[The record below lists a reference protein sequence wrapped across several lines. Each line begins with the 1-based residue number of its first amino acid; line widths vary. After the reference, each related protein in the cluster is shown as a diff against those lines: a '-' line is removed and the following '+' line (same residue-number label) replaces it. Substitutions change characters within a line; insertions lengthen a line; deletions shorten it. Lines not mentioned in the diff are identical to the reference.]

1 MTVADPNIVA
11 SVPTPMGTGAV
22 ANQLTGF
29 ERFMIMVV
37 IMMSTIVIALD
48 MSIATIALPHMQGGL
63 SATQDQVAWVMTSYL
78 VSMSVMIAYTGW
90 LANRIGRKRLLVAA
104 LTIFSTGAMFSGQA
118 ATLEEMMLFRV
129 IQGIAAAPVFPLA
142 QAIILDSF
150 PRRQQGQVMALWG
163 LGVMTA
169 PVLGPVVGGWVT
181 GAFDWRWVFYLG
193 VPLGFTA
200 AFMAS
205 AFIVDVGQVSRRK
218 FDWIGF
224 SALAM
229 MLAAVQLL
237 LDRGHSQ
244 GWFEST
250 EVVIE
255 ASVIGLGFYIFATQT
270 ATSRNPIFARALF
283 TNANYMIGMVFAF
296 MVGAFMLSGN
306 YVLTV
311 FLQNIQGYPVTEAG
325 MMLAPRAFG
334 TMLGLL
340 VVGLTITRVD
350 PRALIAIG
358 FALISVSAYLV
369 AGINS
374 NIDTI
379 DFAALTLFNGFGAG
393 LIWAP
398 MITLMFAT
406 LEPVHRTEASTLVNL
421 IRGYGSGVGIS
432 IGAVVLTRSSAIAYA
447 ELIETITPYNEVLR
461 MPQAASAWNLESIPS
476 VAALEIE
483 VVKQATT
490 IGVLNTFILVAVAA
504 GLVVPLVLLLRRPAE
519 NG

>member
-1 MTVADPNIVA
+1 MTVAEPNLA
-11 SVPTPMGTGAV
+11 PVPAATAGAVGAV
-22 ANQLTGF
+22 AAELTSF
-29 ERFMIMVV
+29 DRFMIMVV

-78 VSMSVMIAYTGW
+78 VSMAIMIAYTGW
-90 LANRIGRKRLLVAA
+90 LASRIGRKRLLVTA
-104 LTIFSTGAMFSGQA
+104 LTVFSVGAMFSGQA
-118 ATLEEMMLFRV
+118 STLEEMILFRV
-129 IQGIAAAPVFPLA
+129 IQGMAAAPVFPLA

-150 PRRQQGQVMALWG
+150 PRGRQGQVMALWG
-163 LGVMTA
+163 VGVMTA

-193 VPLGFTA
+193 VPIGFAA

-205 AFIVDVGQVSRRK
+205 AFIVDVGQTVRRK

-224 SALAM
+224 TALAV

-255 ASVIGLGFYIFATQT
+255 AAIIVLGLYIFVTQT
-270 ATSRNPIFARALF
+270 VTARSPIFARALF
-283 TNANYMIGMVFAF
+283 GNANYMIGLVFAF
-296 MVGAFMLSGN
+296 MVGGFMLSGN

-325 MMLAPRAFG
+325 VMLAPRAFG

-340 VVGLTITRVD
+340 IVGLTINRSD

-358 FALISVSAYLV
+358 FGLVSISAYLL
-369 AGINS
+369 AQINS
-374 NIDTI
+374 DIDPI
-379 DFAALTLFNGFGAG
+379 DFALLTMFNGFGSG
-393 LIWAP
+393 LIWTP
-398 MITLMFAT
+398 MIILMFAT
-406 LEPVHRTEASTLVNL
+406 LLPVHRTEGSTLVNL

-432 IGAVVLTRSSAIAYA
+432 IAAVVLTRSTAIAYA
-447 ELIETITPYNEVLR
+447 ELTETITPYNEVLQ
-461 MPQAASAWNLESIPS
+461 MPQAMSAWNLESIPG
-476 VAALEIE
+476 VAALGTEIFR
-483 VVKQATT
+483 QATT
-490 IGVLNTFILVAVAA
+490 IGVLNTFILMTILA
-504 GLVVPLVLLLRRPAE
+504 GLVAPLAFLLRRPSE
-519 NG
+519 

>member
-1 MTVADPNIVA
+1 MTTADTNIGTA
-11 SVPTPMGTGAV
+11 GGAGTGRAAV
-22 ANQLTGF
+22 ELTSF
-29 ERFMIMVV
+29 DRFMILVV

-78 VSMSVMIAYTGW
+78 VSMAIMIAYTGW
-90 LANRIGRKRLLVAA
+90 LANRVGRKRLLVGA
-104 LTIFSTGAMFSGQA
+104 LTVFSIGAMFSGQA
-118 ATLEEMMLFRV
+118 STLEEMILFRV
-129 IQGIAAAPVFPLA
+129 IQGMAAAPVFPLA

-150 PRRQQGQVMALWG
+150 PRGRQGQVIALWG
-163 LGVMTA
+163 VGVMTA

-193 VPLGFTA
+193 VPIGLTA

-205 AFIVDVGQVSRRK
+205 AFIIDVGQEQRRK

-224 SALAM
+224 TALATV
-229 MLAAVQLL
+229 LAAVQLM

-255 ASVIGLGFYIFATQT
+255 AAIIVLGLYVFVTQT
-270 ATSRNPIFARALF
+270 VTSRNPIFARSIF
-283 TNANYMIGMVFAF
+283 VNANYMIGLVFAF

-325 MMLAPRAFG
+325 VMLAPRAFG

-340 VVGLTITRVD
+340 IVGITITRTD

-358 FALISVSAYLV
+358 FGLIAVSAYLL
-369 AGINS
+369 AQINS
-374 NIDTI
+374 NIGAI
-379 DFAALTLFNGFGAG
+379 DFAILTMFNGFGSG

-398 MITLMFAT
+398 MITLMFST
-406 LEPVHRTEASTLVNL
+406 LAPAHRTEGSTLVNL

-432 IGAVVLTRSSAIAYA
+432 VAAVVLTRTTAVAYS
-447 ELIETITPYNEVLR
+447 ELTETITPYNEVLR
-461 MPQAASAWNLESIPS
+461 MPQALSVWNLDSIPS

-483 VVKQATT
+483 IVKQATT
-490 IGVLNTFILVAVAA
+490 IGVINTFILMTIAA
-504 GLVVPLVLLLRRPAE
+504 ALVVPLALLLKRPNE

>member
-1 MTVADPNIVA
+1 MTTADTNI
-11 SVPTPMGTGAV
+11 GTAGGAGTDRAAV
-22 ANQLTGF
+22 ELTGF
-29 ERFMIMVV
+29 DRFMILVV

-78 VSMSVMIAYTGW
+78 VSMAIMIAYTGW
-90 LANRIGRKRLLVAA
+90 LANRVGRKRLLVGA
-104 LTIFSTGAMFSGQA
+104 LTVFSIGAMFSGQA
-118 ATLEEMMLFRV
+118 SSLEEMILFRV
-129 IQGIAAAPVFPLA
+129 IQGMAAAPVFPLA

-150 PRRQQGQVMALWG
+150 PRSRQGQVIALWG
-163 LGVMTA
+163 VGVMTA

-193 VPLGFTA
+193 VPIGLTA

-205 AFIVDVGQVSRRK
+205 AFIVDVGQEHRRK

-224 SALAM
+224 TALATV
-229 MLAAVQLL
+229 LAAVQLM

-255 ASVIGLGFYIFATQT
+255 AAIIVLGLYVFVTQT
-270 ATSRNPIFARALF
+270 VTSRNPIFPRSIF
-283 TNANYMIGMVFAF
+283 VNANYMIGLVFAF

-325 MMLAPRAFG
+325 VMLAPRAFG

-340 VVGLTITRVD
+340 IVGLTITRTD

-358 FALISVSAYLV
+358 FGLVAVSAYLL
-369 AGINS
+369 AQINS
-374 NIDTI
+374 NIGAI
-379 DFAALTLFNGFGAG
+379 DFAILTMFNGFGSG

-398 MITLMFAT
+398 MITLMFST
-406 LEPVHRTEASTLVNL
+406 LAPAHRTEGSTLVNL

-432 IGAVVLTRSSAIAYA
+432 VAAVVLTRTTAVAYS
-447 ELIETITPYNEVLR
+447 ELTQTITPYNEVLR
-461 MPQAASAWNLESIPS
+461 MPQALSAWNLDSIPS

-483 VVKQATT
+483 IVKQATT
-490 IGVLNTFILVAVAA
+490 IGVINTFILMTIASA
-504 GLVVPLVLLLRRPAE
+504 LVVPLALLLKRPNE
-519 NG
+519 NC